1 MNNILLAQQITRDI
15 NRRDKNINVVVNLDM
30 TKAYDRVYWIFV
42 KKFLRKFGFLETII
56 DMIWRI
62 MSNNWYSLLINGK
75 AHGFFWS
82 SRGRIQG
89 DPLSTTLFI

>member
-42 KKFLRKFGFLETII
+42 KKFLRKF
-56 DMIWRI
+56 
-62 MSNNWYSLLINGK
+62 
-75 AHGFFWS
+75 
-82 SRGRIQG
+82 
-89 DPLSTTLFI
+89 